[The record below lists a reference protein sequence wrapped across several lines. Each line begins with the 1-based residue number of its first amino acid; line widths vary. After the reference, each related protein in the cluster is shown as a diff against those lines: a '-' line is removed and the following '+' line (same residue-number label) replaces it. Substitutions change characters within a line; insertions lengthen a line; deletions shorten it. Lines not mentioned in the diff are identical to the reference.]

1 MKAKSNNGNSSE
13 EIKTSFEQV
22 KESFNCRK
30 VGETSLKHKADQVV
44 VYEVLD

>member
-1 MKAKSNNGNSSE
+1 MKAKSIKGNSPV
-13 EIKTSFEQV
+13 EIKTSYELV